1 MISAVAMVLATVG
14 GLILAA
20 LAQSGW
26 PLARRLVAA
35 YVEVFRNTPLLIQ
48 IFIVY
53 FGLPQLGVKLS
64 PFLSGLAALVLS
76 AAAYNTEI
84 FRAGLEAVPH
94 GQFEAARSAGLGELQ
109 ILRYVI
115 LPQAVRICFP
125 ALGNN
130 LVSLVKNS
138 SLVSTIGM
146 VELMFVANDISFN
159 NFRTFEIYGTAAV
172 MYVVIVLALTRL
184 LRAAEGRP
192 LDRPQCGPGDG
203 LRGLPAGGAADDPA
217 LRGAVH
223 DPDQGHL
230 ARRHHRGVRAD
241 ARRPGDDRADVPIL
255 RDLPDGGGD
264 LLRDLPPADPL
275 RPARRG
281 APAPTLKLGREL
293 SVRDSRETPEL
304 GEVE

>member
-1 MISAVAMVLATVG
+1 MTGGPAAYAFEWSAVWRGLPYLLQGAGLTVLISGVAMVLA
-14 GLILAA
+14 AA
-20 LAQSGW
+20 LG
-26 PLARRLVAA
+26 LALAVATQTAGRLVRGLVDA
-35 YVEVFRNTPLLIQ
+35 YVELFRNTPLLIQ

-64 PFLSGLAALVLS
+64 PFLSGLAALVLY

-115 LPQAVRICFP
+115 MPQAVRICFP

-159 NFRTFEIYGTAAV
+159 NFRTFEIYGAAALV
-172 MYVVIVLALTRL
+172 YVILVLALTRL
-184 LRAAEGRP
+184 LRVAETRM
-192 LDRPQCGPGDG
+192 
-203 LRGLPAGGAADDPA
+203 A
-217 LRGAVH
+217 
-223 DPDQGHL
+223 
-230 ARRHHRGVRAD
+230 
-241 ARRPGDDRADVPIL
+241 
-255 RDLPDGGGD
+255 
-264 LLRDLPPADPL
+264 
-275 RPARRG
+275 RPA
-281 APAPTLKLGREL
+281 
-293 SVRDSRETPEL
+293 
-304 GEVE
+304 